1 VSEDVFGAMLPGL
14 LAVVGVAIIVGAA
27 LVLWHSWPVL
37 RGAARPKDDVAERVR
52 KWNAYIAPLLRKRLK
67 AQIEVA
73 PAVAFE
79 SKADGRVHGVAVWR
93 LLPTIVPDVEF
104 LALAD
109 PTGREEPLV
118 RAVAEAA
125 AMRALVGDAARP
137 QRLWGH
143 AAFLYVW
150 PQDVD
155 LDEAATR
162 LTTVEGFAAQH
173 GFDVKMVAKG
183 TPG

>member
-1 VSEDVFGAMLPGL
+1 MTRDVLAEMLPGL
-14 LAVVGVAIIVGAA
+14 LAVLGVAILAGTA
-27 LVLWHSWPVL
+27 LVLWRSWPVL

-52 KWNAYIAPLLRKRLK
+52 KWNAYIAPMLRRRLK

-73 PAVAFE
+73 PAATFE
-79 SKADGRVHGVAVWR
+79 SVADGGVHGLAVWR
-93 LLPTIVPDVEF
+93 LLPTLVPDVEF

-109 PTGREEPLV
+109 PTGREAPLV

-125 AMRALVGDAARP
+125 AMRALVGEAARP

-162 LTTVEGFAAQH
+162 LTTVEGFAARH
-173 GFDVKMVAKG
+173 GIDVKWVAKG